1 MLKAIKLLKKNPLL
15 SLLSLLWTVFFTFF
29 KETHF
34 ISDGFWIPLARITDF
49 ILVYTVS
56 LITEVVG
63 ART

>member
-1 MLKAIKLLKKNPLL
+1 MLKAIKLLKKEPSCESAK
-15 SLLSLLWTVFFTFF
+15 SLMDCLPTTS
-29 KETHF
+29 KEPHF
-34 ISDGFWIPLARITDF
+34 ISNGFWIPLAESLI